1 MENKEQKQQLITWG
15 LSHKEIEEILSRG
28 QHPFME
34 FYFEMQDKNTINIG
48 YSAEAGEI
56 LELEQE
62 LISSAKNFSLEHTD
76 TVSWGKNA
84 LGNSEPV
91 IGFSFTSYNQPL
103 TIIKQDQVVK
113 HFKKIIN
120 RYGADALQLTEAA

>member
-84 LGNSEPV
+84 LENSEPV

-113 HFKKIIN
+113 QFKKIIN